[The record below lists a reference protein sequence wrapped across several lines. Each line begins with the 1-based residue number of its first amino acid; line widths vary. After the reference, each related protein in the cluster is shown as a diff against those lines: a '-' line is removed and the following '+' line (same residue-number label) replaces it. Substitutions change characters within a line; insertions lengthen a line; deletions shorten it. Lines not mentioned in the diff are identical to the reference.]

1 MKKLISLILCISLCC
16 GFAFVSAAAEEGISV
31 KNATIV
37 VGTNASQTDRYAAEK
52 LAYYLGQVTGS
63 EYTVATDAAA
73 KSGAEIVV
81 GETARKQFDLSGYD
95 NGGYTIKSEGDTVYI
110 CGAGTR
116 GTIYGVYGFLEQY
129 CNCRWYRYDIISTPA
144 NAELT
149 VPSDIDYSY
158 KPFFE
163 YTQTDTN
170 SSRDTEFSVANGHN
184 GNVYCTLS
192 PEQGGSVGYIGSF
205 AHTLTTQFCKSA
217 DYFETNPEY
226 FALHKG
232 KRTPNQLCLTNPKT
246 LEIVTNEVLAI
257 IKANHD
263 PSASVQIVSLTQHDN
278 QDYCECESCKALDRE
293 NGSQSGTMIT
303 FVNAVAKAVEDAGY
317 TNIAIDTFAYQYT
330 RKAPSKVVPRDNV
343 IVRLCSIECCFGHT
357 LDDEKCKENAAFMAD
372 LEAWGKICNRIYIWD
387 YVNNYRETICI
398 FPNFGVMQ
406 RNVQIFYENNVK
418 GVYEE
423 GNYYIAECDGEFAE
437 LRTYLLQK
445 LMQNPYIDLEKEL
458 DGYLAAVYGPGWGYI
473 KEFLEIITN
482 HAVTDRKHL
491 TIYQEAK
498 KTLYGMTNADIAHCD
513 ELWQAAMDAA
523 TTSQQFRNILQ
534 SRLSWRYW
542 KCANAKAEFSRL
554 QFPYLWMKAQDDL
567 YNDLKAFSVIR
578 VGEGTNRYL
587 SECDILHLIRE
598 PFKWSVLFDEPYWD
612 AFNPYMLKLY
622 AFLEKIYNSFF
633 NKAV

>member
-1 MKKLISLILCISLCC
+1 MKKLISLILCISICC
-16 GFAFVSAAAEEGISV
+16 GFAFVSAAHEEGFFV

-37 VGTNASQTDRYAAEK
+37 VGANASQTDRYAAEK
-52 LAYYLGQVTGS
+52 LAYYLGRVTGG
-63 EYTVATDAAA
+63 EYTVATDSTA
-73 KSGAEIVV
+73 KGGAEIVV
-81 GETARKQFDLSGYD
+81 GETARKQFDLSSYD
-95 NGGYTIKSEGDTVYI
+95 NGGYIIKSEGDTVYI

-116 GTIYGVYGFLEQY
+116 GTIYGVYGFLEKY
-129 CNCRWYRYDIISTPA
+129 CGCRWYRYDSVS
-144 NAELT
+144 
-149 VPSDIDYSY
+149 VPSNAQLVLPTDIDDSY
-158 KPFFE
+158 EPFFE

-170 SSRDTEFSVANGHN
+170 SSRDPEFSVANGHS
-184 GNVYCTLS
+184 GLVYCALS
-192 PEQGGSVGYIGSF
+192 PEQGGGVGYIGSF

-217 DYFETNPEY
+217 NYFETNPEY

-246 LEIVTNEVLAI
+246 LEIVTAEVLAA

-263 PSASVQIVSLTQHDN
+263 PSASVQILSLTQHDN
-278 QDYCECESCKALDRE
+278 QDYCECKSCKALDGE

-330 RKAPSKVVPRDNV
+330 RKAPTKVVPRDNV

-357 LDDEKCKENAAFMAD
+357 LDDEKCNENAAFMAD

-398 FPNFGVMQ
+398 FPNFNVLQ

-423 GNYYIAECDGEFAE
+423 GNYYISECDGEFGD

-445 LMQNPYIDLEKEL
+445 LMQNPYIDLETEF
-458 DGYLAAVYGPGWGYI
+458 DGYLAAVYGPGWRYI
-473 KEFLEIITN
+473 KEFIEIITA
-482 HAVTDRKHL
+482 HAVTDGKHL

-513 ELWQAAMDAA
+513 ELWQAAMNKA

-554 QFPYLWMKAQDDL
+554 QFPYLWIKAQDDL
-567 YNDLKAFSVIR
+567 YNDLKAFGVIR
-578 VGEGTNRYL
+578 VGEGDNRYF

-612 AFNPYMLKLY
+612 ALNPYMLKLY
-622 AFLEKIYNSFF
+622 AFLEKVYTFF
-633 NKAV
+633 NAET

>member
-16 GFAFVSAAAEEGISV
+16 GFAFVSAAQEEGFYV

-37 VGTNASQTDRYAAEK
+37 VGANSSQTDRYAAER
-52 LAYYLGQVTGS
+52 LAYYLGRVTGS
-63 EYTVATDAAA
+63 EYTVSTDSTA

-81 GETARKQFDLSGYD
+81 GETARKQFDLSSYD
-95 NGGYTIKSEGDTVYI
+95 NGGYIIKSEGDTVYI

-116 GTIYGVYGFLEQY
+116 GTIYGVYGFLEKY
-129 CNCRWYRYDIISTPA
+129 CGCRWYRYDSVS
-144 NAELT
+144 
-149 VPSDIDYSY
+149 VPSNAQLVLPTDIDDSY
-158 KPFFE
+158 EPFFE

-170 SSRDTEFSVANGHN
+170 SSRDPEFSVANGHN
-184 GNVYCTLS
+184 GLVYCALTT
-192 PEQGGSVGYIGSF
+192 EQGGGVGYIGSF

-246 LEIVTNEVLAI
+246 LEIVTAEVLAA
-257 IKANHD
+257 IKENHD
-263 PSASVQIVSLTQHDN
+263 PSASVQILSLTQHDN

-317 TNIAIDTFAYQYT
+317 TNVAVDTFAYQYT
-330 RKAPSKVVPRDNV
+330 RKAPTKVVPRDNV

-357 LDDEKCKENAAFMAD
+357 LDDEKCEENAAFMAD
-372 LEAWGKICNRIYIWD
+372 LEAWGKICDRIYIWD

-398 FPNFGVMQ
+398 FPNFNVLQ

-423 GNYYIAECDGEFAE
+423 GNYYISECDAEFGD

-445 LMQNPYIDLEKEL
+445 LMQNPYIDLETEF

-473 KEFLEIITN
+473 KEFIEIITA
-482 HAVTDRKHL
+482 HAVTDKKHL
-491 TIYQEAK
+491 TIYQEAN
-498 KTLYGMTNADIAHCD
+498 KTLCGMTNADIAHCD
-513 ELWQAAMDAA
+513 ELWQAAMNEA
-523 TTSQQFRNILQ
+523 TASQQFRNILQ

-567 YNDLKAFSVIR
+567 YNDLKAFGVIR
-578 VGEGTNRYL
+578 VGEGSNRYF

-612 AFNPYMLKLY
+612 ALNPIMLRFFD
-622 AFLEKIYNSFF
+622 FLGKIYNFF
-633 NKAV
+633 NAET